1 MNWFTDVMLI
11 LMSGIILGI
20 WVEVRKMNEE
30 YDDEM

>member
-1 MNWFTDVMLI
+1 MNWFNDVMLI
-11 LMSGIILGI
+11 LMTGIILGI